1 MKHIKR
7 KITLS
12 VLGTML
18 FVFAALLATV
28 NIFIPEYLTSEAQ
41 KAIILE
47 DERKDPVPLTEA
59 TDSEEEHFLTSGVR
73 YLEVEDG
80 LAESEHLS
88 KAEYQLRKYCRE
100 AKPAA
105 DEFHTLKTGG
115 SRFVFRITHVEA
127 DEYEDA
133 YSYILYVDVGAVMQ
147 YSAYLNAVFF
157 AVLAVLSV
165 LVCLFGRKLG
175 GYVER
180 AHESQKWFFQNVSHE
195 LKTPMMAVQGCAEGI
210 HTGVLD
216 PVKASGAI
224 LEEAEQMSDLVEEL
238 LALSRLE
245 SGQANAEFRFTDI
258 REVLYDCLRSTEQLT
273 EQRKLCITPCF
284 DEDPVSVN
292 CDEVQLRR
300 AFTNIITNA
309 LRYAKKEIQIECKAD
324 RGKAIVRIRDD
335 GEGIAPELLPHIFDR
350 FYSTRKGGAG
360 IGLSLAKEIVSLH
373 KGTISASN
381 DGGALFEIS
390 LPLRK
395 TI

>member
-1 MKHIKR
+1 MKHIRR
-7 KITLS
+7 KITVS

-41 KAIILE
+41 KAILLE
-47 DERKDPVPLTEA
+47 DERKDPIPLSEA
-59 TDSEEEHFLTSGVR
+59 MDDEKEHFLTSSVR
-73 YLEVEDG
+73 YLEVEEG
-80 LAESEHLS
+80 LTESEHLS
-88 KAEYQLRKYCRE
+88 NAEYQLRKYCLKE
-100 AKPAA
+100 KPAA
-105 DEFHTLKTGG
+105 DEFHILKTGG
-115 SRFVFRITHVEA
+115 SRFVFRISQVEA

-165 LVCLFGRKLG
+165 LVCLFGWKLG
-175 GYVER
+175 GYVEK

-216 PVKASGAI
+216 PVEASGVI

-245 SGQANAEFRFTDI
+245 SGQANAEFHSMDV
-258 REVLYDCLRSTEQLT
+258 REVLYDCLRSTEQPA
-273 EQRKLCITPCF
+273 EQRKLCVTPCF
-284 DEDPVSVN
+284 DEKPVLVN

-309 LRYAKKEIQIECKAD
+309 LRYAKEEIQIECKAD
-324 RGKAIVRIRDD
+324 RGKAVVRIHDD

-350 FYSTRKGGAG
+350 FFSTRKGGAG

-373 KGTISASN
+373 KGTITASN
-381 DGGALFEIS
+381 DGGAVFEIS

>member
-47 DERKDPVPLTEA
+47 DQRKDPVPLTEA
-59 TDSEEEHFLTSGVR
+59 TDFEAEHFLISGVR
-73 YLEVEDG
+73 YLEVEEG
-80 LAESEHLS
+80 LTESERLS
-88 KAEYQLRKYCRE
+88 NAEYQLRKYCLKE
-100 AKPAA
+100 KPAA

-284 DEDPVSVN
+284 DEDPVLVN